1 MTTKLIFQEFSL
13 LSLSSAEVSYCFIV
27 IVLAYALRGGTGF
40 GAAIAMPLLALVLPM
55 KTLVPA
61 WSVLSVVAGIDILR
75 RDYDKI
81 AWADLMPLMPGCLLG
96 IVVGLAFYKLLDSP
110 TLTRGLG
117 LLVVLYGAFSLR
129 ATMRPPQEW
138 QMPPKSIARLS
149 GLMGGAIGTT
159 FGALTSL
166 SFAMYFDAIRMPVDQ
181 FRGTMSAAL
190 VAMGLVR
197 ALGYFGLAEFTADV
211 WLLLAITLP
220 MTLIGI
226 YLGNR
231 LFAEVSE
238 MRFRRL
244 VSLTLIVSG
253 FALLAK

>member
-1 MTTKLIFQEFSL
+1 
-13 LSLSSAEVSYCFIV
+13 
-27 IVLAYALRGGTGF
+27 
-40 GAAIAMPLLALVLPM
+40 
-55 KTLVPA
+55 
-61 WSVLSVVAGIDILR
+61 
-75 RDYDKI
+75 
-81 AWADLMPLMPGCLLG
+81 
-96 IVVGLAFYKLLDSP
+96 
-110 TLTRGLG
+110 
-117 LLVVLYGAFSLR
+117 
-129 ATMRPPQEW
+129 
-138 QMPPKSIARLS
+138 
-149 GLMGGAIGTT
+149 
-159 FGALTSL
+159 
-166 SFAMYFDAIRMPVDQ
+166 MYFDAIRMPVDQ

-220 MTLIGI
+220 LTLIGI